1 MNIQQ
6 QNLDDA
12 YELITKAAIKIE
24 ELTTLP
30 QYAEIAKGIK
40 DKTPVSLADVLLA
53 LRNLAAVVNIQL
65 SAIKT

>member
-12 YELITKAAIKIE
+12 FAHITAACVKID

-30 QYAEIAKGIK
+30 QYAEIAKEIK
-40 DKTPVSLADVLLA
+40 DKTTVSLADVLLA
-53 LRNLAAVVNIQL
+53 LKNLAVVVNIQRF
-65 SAIKT
+65 

>member
-12 YELITKAAIKIE
+12 YELITQAAVKIE

-30 QYAEIAKGIK
+30 QYTEIAKEIK
-40 DKTPVSLADVLLA
+40 DKTTVSLADVLLA
-53 LRNLAAVVNIQL
+53 LRNLAVVVNIQRF
-65 SAIKT
+65 

>member
-12 YELITKAAIKIE
+12 YELITQAAVKIE

-30 QYAEIAKGIK
+30 QYTEIAKGIK
-40 DKTPVSLADVLLA
+40 DKTTVSLADVLLA
-53 LRNLAAVVNIQL
+53 LRNLAVVVNIQRF
-65 SAIKT
+65 